1 MNRSLRDFSG
11 NVWERWG
18 SRLKRG
24 FLFGLLASVCAAAG
38 AKPARA
44 QMNPYFTAISNTMPK
59 NHLMLM
65 LLPDYQL
72 ARVGPNYLT
81 YMGMAEYGVTN
92 RLSVGFMA
100 EGQKI
105 NGLPNTF
112 GGVRFN
118 TYYQLFP
125 HDHLLHLTLYAEYE
139 DLDQASLYKMEVSGF
154 GVSDLT
160 EPLHVARNLPAHTL
174 EQRIITYH
182 NWGRLNATFNF
193 ISEFDL
199 ENHNDYF
206 GYVWGLFRQP
216 CWDAMSAMAGMS
228 GTNGMRSKPIAPP
241 RLSSRRLGYGVE
253 MMGGLGDTQ
262 QFGFFWHREQ
272 QYLGPVF
279 SYSLAPNWRFRLEP
293 TFGLSSVSDHF
304 VLRMGLDYTINHLF
318 GHQLG

>member
-1 MNRSLRDFSG
+1 MSKTPSNFPRS
-11 NVWERWG
+11 VQVHQETRWKG
-18 SRLKRG
+18 G
-24 FLFGLLASVCAAAG
+24 FFFGLLMCICVAVAA
-38 AKPARA
+38 KLARA

-81 YMGMAEYGVTN
+81 YMGMAEYGITN
-92 RLSVGFMA
+92 RWTAGFMI

-105 NGLPNTF
+105 SGLANTY

-125 HDHLLHLTLYAEYE
+125 HDNLLHLTLYAEYE
-139 DLDQASLYKMEVSGF
+139 YLDQASLYKMEVSGF

-160 EPLHVARNLPAHTL
+160 QPLHVARNLPAHTL
-174 EQRIITYH
+174 EQRVIAYH
-182 NWGRLNATFNF
+182 NWGRLNLTGNF
-193 ISEFDL
+193 VSEFDF

-206 GYVWGLFRQP
+206 GYVWGLFRYP
-216 CWDAMSAMAGMS
+216 KWNVMSSANDMGGKM
-228 GTNGMRSKPIAPP
+228 TAPP
-241 RLSSRRLGYGVE
+241 AVSLDRVGYGVE

-262 QFGFFWHREQ
+262 QFGFDWHRQQ

-279 SYSLAPNWRFRLEP
+279 SYWITRKLRLRLEP
-293 TFGLSSVSDHF
+293 TSGLSSVSDHF
-304 VLRMGLDYTINHLF
+304 VLRMGLDYSINHLF
-318 GHQLG
+318 GGRRG